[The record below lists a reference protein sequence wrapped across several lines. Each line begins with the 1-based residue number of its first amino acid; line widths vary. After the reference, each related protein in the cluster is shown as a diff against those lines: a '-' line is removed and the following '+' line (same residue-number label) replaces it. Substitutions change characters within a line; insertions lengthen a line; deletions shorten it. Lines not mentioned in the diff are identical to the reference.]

1 MGPTSVSS
9 FSKSFSSFALGTPV
23 LTTQAG
29 TCSSVPRFLCVS
41 RERNQIFHPESSQS
55 AGDKAWGTGRGS
67 CGAEPGES
75 SLIKKE
81 KGEKKRLYWAAQ
93 RTHPPSLSN
102 RLLAGA
108 PVFQVANAFGTSCS
122 LRENPAKLGSFEHQ
136 DLGSALELG
145 WLRKP
150 AVSCWLLPWGT
161 QGISHASQSP
171 DQCCSQRHPLLVSPA
186 PPRTRLCLS
195 SYTSSSLLE
204 GAAGH

>member
-1 MGPTSVSS
+1 MYPVKEI
-9 FSKSFSSFALGTPV
+9 KS
-23 LTTQAG
+23 
-29 TCSSVPRFLCVS
+29 
-41 RERNQIFHPESSQS
+41 FHPESSQS

-67 CGAEPGES
+67 CGAEPGVFFD
-75 SLIKKE
+75 KKR
-81 KGEKKRLYWAAQ
+81 KREKKASVLGCSMY
-93 RTHPPSLSN
+93 PPSLAVQQAPCRSSCVPSCECLWHP
-102 RLLAGA
+102 LL
-108 PVFQVANAFGTSCS
+108 PP
-122 LRENPAKLGSFEHQ
+122 RENPAKLGSFEHQ

-161 QGISHASQSP
+161 QGFRHASQSP
-171 DQCCSQRHPLLVSPA
+171 DQRCSQRHPLLVSPA